1 MSRGDRLA
9 ARTHHTV
16 SFLAPANGSVD
27 LTFHVERATEAHH
40 VGDPTELDEAA
51 AIEWIPLDDIPGL
64 IRSGQISD
72 GFTLT
77 PLLAELAG
85 L

>member
-1 MSRGDRLA
+1 MLSSCCREPRFN
-9 ARTHHTV
+9 V
-16 SFLAPANGSVD
+16 SAVSAQATL
-27 LTFHVERATEAHH
+27 ERATEAHH

-64 IRSGQISD
+64 IRSGHVND